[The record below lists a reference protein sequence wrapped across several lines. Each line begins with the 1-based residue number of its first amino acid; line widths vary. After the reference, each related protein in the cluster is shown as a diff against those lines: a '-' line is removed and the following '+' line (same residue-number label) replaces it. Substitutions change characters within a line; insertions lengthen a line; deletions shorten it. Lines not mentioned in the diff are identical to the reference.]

1 MLEYDVRGR
10 LLAAIKSLYEQLEV
24 CVCVHGMKT
33 KSFNVSVGLRQGCV
47 LSPLLFIIYM
57 DKIDK
62 DSSCSSGVT
71 FGYCNVWHL
80 LFADDLALLSS
91 NKSDLHY
98 ALHQFS
104 DACLDAEMKI
114 SRAKTEII
122 CLSRYPVQCSFQ
134 TNGVNLQQK
143 EKFKHLGV
151 IFSSDSRQDNKLAA
165 FIAKASA
172 VMRQLYRS
180 VVLKRE
186 LCTKAK
192 FSVFKTVFVPILTY
206 GHECW
211 VMTKRVRSRV
221 QAAEMFFYEKSEV
234 YPYLTRLKAQ
244 TFVNLSTSNRN
255 YSTQN
260 DCSCPG
266 MAT

>member
-1 MLEYDVRGR
+1 
-10 LLAAIKSLYEQLEV
+10 
-24 CVCVHGMKT
+24 
-33 KSFNVSVGLRQGCV
+33 
-47 LSPLLFIIYM
+47 M

-62 DSSCSSGVT
+62 DSSCSSGIT

-91 NKSDLHY
+91 NKSDLQY

-104 DACLDAEMKI
+104 DACLDAGMKI
-114 SRAKTEII
+114 SRAKTEIM

-134 TNGVNLQQK
+134 ANGVNLQQK
-143 EKFKHLGV
+143 EKFKYLGV
-151 IFSSDSRQDNKLAA
+151 IFSSDSRQDKLGAC
-165 FIAKASA
+165 IAKASA

-180 VVLKRE
+180 VVLKRD

-192 FSVFKTVFVPILTY
+192 LSVFKTVFVPILTY

-221 QAAEMFFYEKSEV
+221 QAAEICFYEKSEV
-234 YPYLTRLKAQ
+234 YPYLTRLKATRLKAQ

-260 DCSCPG
+260 DFSCPG
-266 MAT
+266 MGT